1 MKRGGAS
8 VFENILPF
16 RKRWIFDACCA
27 RRCPGQALTEFL
39 VLALALI
46 PLFLLIPVIAK
57 YQDISY
63 AVQMASRY
71 VAFEAITRND
81 SNSSWKSPEQLA
93 GEVRRRF
100 FGNSNAPIKTGDTAG
115 NFLAHQNLF
124 WRGPSGTAL
133 IADVSS
139 DVSVSFGPDK
149 RPDHADAF
157 TPAKDGA
164 PFNRIAGTSVAINI
178 ADELG
183 LSAKG
188 TYTGNVT
195 VKLANLPAGLTAY
208 QPFDSIKLS
217 ITRHTSVLIDGWQA
231 KDPNQVESR
240 IDSALLIPGTA
251 LTAVAGIVNATVSAV
266 EIGQIQGP
274 QLGKLEF
281 WRDVV
286 PADRLK

>member
-8 VFENILPF
+8 VFDNILPF
-16 RKRWIFDACCA
+16 RKRWTFDACCA

-46 PLFLLIPVIAK
+46 PLFLLIPLIAK

-81 SNSSWKSPEQLA
+81 SHISWKSPEQLA

-133 IADVSS
+133 IADVNS
-139 DVSVSFGPDK
+139 DVSVSFGPGK
-149 RPDHADAF
+149 RPNHADAF
-157 TPAKDGA
+157 APAQDGV
-164 PFNRIAGTSVAINI
+164 PFNRIAGTSVAIDI
-178 ADELG
+178 AGELG

-195 VKLANLPAGLTAY
+195 VKLANLPAGLAAY

-231 KDPNQVESR
+231 KDPSQVESR

-251 LTAVAGIVNATVSAV
+251 LTAVAGIVDATVSGV